1 MMNMTYNDY
10 KKIRE
15 YFWQNHYELSIDDG
29 VCPFKE
35 FDNLVDEWYNVQDE
49 YKNVDAWIK
58 DLEVVGL

>member
-1 MMNMTYNDY
+1 MNMTYNDY

-15 YFWQNHYELSIDDG
+15 YFWQNLYELSLLDG

-49 YKNVDAWIK
+49 YQNVDAWIK
-58 DLEVVGL
+58 DLVVVGS